1 MRKSYVIFLLVCF
14 FTSLTL
20 TSNTV
25 SATTWVGLEPEEVLE
40 RAEVI
45 IIGTYDFTSEPQPR
59 QFIFQG
65 FDFNVKSVYKGDIH
79 DQTIT
84 AGLDIF
90 DLGWAD
96 EFQSED
102 GEFLLF
108 LENSE
113 YHDFLIPVGG
123 PNGMIQIKNGKVEGF
138 VEESSLFYEDFLETQ
153 TARAV
158 DEQSDPENNNLLIFL
173 SVSATALVMRHNDV
187 IKKYGDESI
196 VWDQLQE
203 NKKVESLSSIHY
215 CDTG

>member
-1 MRKSYVIFLLVCF
+1 MLS
-14 FTSLTL
+14 
-20 TSNTV
+20 SNTV
-25 SATTWVGLEPEEVLE
+25 KATSWVVLEPEEVLE

-45 IIGTYDFTSEPQPR
+45 ILGTYDFTSEPQPS
-59 QFIFQG
+59 QIVFQG
-65 FDFNVKSVYKGDIH
+65 FDFNVKSVYRGDIH

-123 PNGMIQIKNGKVEGF
+123 PNGMIQLKNGKVEEF
-138 VEESSLFYEDFLETQ
+138 EIERNLFYEDFLETE

-158 DEQSDPENNNLLIFL
+158 DEQSDPENNNVLIFL
-173 SVSATALVMRHNDV
+173 SVSATALVGVAV
-187 IKKYGDESI
+187 IFLLYRYKRKR
-196 VWDQLQE
+196 
-203 NKKVESLSSIHY
+203 
-215 CDTG
+215 